1 LEHRTD
7 NFDKNA
13 DLTYSSDSERCHIY
27 RYTFDLSDT
36 QIETYLANPE
46 SQVFMN
52 PGIFDKFF
60 KPLPKP
66 YIVESPPPPLI
77 VRGPGME
84 HREYDEKPYFIVAS
98 VEMGNTTTKCIL
110 TGVNLETGMCYV
122 INKTVSMSR
131 DVRRPLPGE
140 EVFGRTLDGTELTR
154 ESVTELVRDT
164 LIKCHKDAKLDIKKD
179 LDFVV
184 RSTGVVAAMDSPD
197 QVGDFII
204 ALANGCLEAGVP
216 PKKMTPPMS
225 KMNQA
230 QKLQPFSFADR
241 VNFTGA
247 VAGVVPP
254 QGTTGVEMVA
264 NEMEGELAMAGI
276 KEGAKWTPVDF
287 RNPCISIDFG
297 TTLDGRITS
306 PVDLKATNPFSKT
319 IGNFCGLAGAIP
331 DAIVKG
337 TGLVNEKNGTAL
349 DIFGEKSRL
358 SGSIGSKKI
367 SDTVSSYVSRCLELI
382 SVEIVPKDR
391 TRYGMVPVYAEV
403 AIQSGVALI
412 GVDAGVNGS
421 NLHALGEIG
430 KEIVTK
436 HSMPILNEVIDRVCA
451 DMALRMIDVVD
462 QQNLIYPDT
471 SIGFTGRAAI
481 SGKKPEYILQGIMD
495 RKLFQKPVD
504 HVVFVDDGLARG
516 AALMGRC
523 MNSLGKPDKPIGGVR
538 GGKCIMSRRI
548 AIGK

>member
-1 LEHRTD
+1 M
-7 NFDKNA
+7 
-13 DLTYSSDSERCHIY
+13 S
-27 RYTFDLSDT
+27 
-36 QIETYLANPE
+36 
-46 SQVFMN
+46 

-60 KPLPKP
+60 KTSPKP
-66 YIVESPPPPLI
+66 HIVESPPPPRI
-77 VRGPGME
+77 VRGPGLE
-84 HREYDEKPYFIVAS
+84 CREYDEKPYFIVAS

-110 TGVNLETGMCYV
+110 TGVNLESGMCYV

-131 DVRRPLPGE
+131 DVRPPKPGE
-140 EVFGRTLDGTELTR
+140 EVFGKTLDGTELTR

-164 LIKCHKDAKLDIKKD
+164 LIKCHRDAKLDIKKD

-197 QVGDFII
+197 QVGDFVI
-204 ALANGCLEAGVP
+204 ALANGCLAAGVP

-225 KMNQA
+225 KANQA
-230 QKLQPFSFADR
+230 EKLQPFSFADR
-241 VNFTGA
+241 VNFSGA

-254 QGTTGVEMVA
+254 QGNTGVEMVA

-306 PVDLKATNPFSKT
+306 VVDPESTNPFAKT

-337 TGLVNEKNGTAL
+337 TGLVQEKTGTAL
-349 DIFGEKSRL
+349 DIFGEKSRT
-358 SGSIGSKKI
+358 SGFSSKKM
-367 SDTVSSYVSRCLELI
+367 SAEVSNLVDRCHDLI
-382 SVEIVPKDR
+382 SIELVPEERK
-391 TRYGMVPVYAEV
+391 RYGMVPVFAEV
-403 AIQSGVALI
+403 AINSGVALI

-421 NLHALGEIG
+421 NLDELGKIG
-430 KEIVTK
+430 KEIITRYNQTT
-436 HSMPILNEVIDRVCA
+436 LNEVIDRVCSR
-451 DMALRMIDVVD
+451 MALRMIDVVND
-462 QQNLIYPDT
+462 IGLVYPES

-481 SGKKPEYILQGIMD
+481 SGRKPEYILEGIIERNILD
-495 RKLFQKPVD
+495 DPQN

-523 MNSLGKPDKPIGGVR
+523 MNSLGKPDKPIGGMR

-548 AIGK
+548 AIGR